1 MVVGDLHWTEISE
14 GWPVIGRG
22 GHPLGRIVQVM
33 GDREHDAFRGVTV
46 NGVRWGGERLI
57 PADRVARIA
66 SGRVE
71 VAVAA
76 DELARFDYA
85 VPARPS
91 E

>member
-1 MVVGDLHWTEISE
+1 
-14 GWPVIGRG
+14 
-22 GHPLGRIVQVM
+22 M

-85 VPARPS
+85 LPARPS

>member
-1 MVVGDLHWTEISE
+1 MGELHWTEISE

-33 GDREHDAFRGVTV
+33 GDPDSDAFRGVTV
-46 NGVRWGGERLI
+46 DGLRWGGERLI

-71 VAVAA
+71 VAVAPE
-76 DELARFDYA
+76 ELAQFDYA
-85 VPARPS
+85 VPPRR
-91 E
+91 EG